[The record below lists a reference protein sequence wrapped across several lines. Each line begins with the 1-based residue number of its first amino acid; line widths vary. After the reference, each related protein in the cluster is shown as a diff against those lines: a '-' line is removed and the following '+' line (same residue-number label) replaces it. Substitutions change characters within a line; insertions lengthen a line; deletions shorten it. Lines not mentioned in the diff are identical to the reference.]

1 MARKKRAIDL
11 FREAAFQNQTSLTR
25 QVSPSV
31 TTEIAAII
39 Q

>member
-11 FREAAFQNQTSLTR
+11 FRKAAFQNQTSLTR

-31 TTEIAAII
+31 TTEIAAIT